1 MWEENNQVINSN
13 ISSSAHL
20 DKRRN
25 VVNPTGT
32 EAVVGPPAH
41 QRLVVLDQTH
51 GPGGL
56 LVLWK
61 LVRHRRKDGA
71 VVPLGHRV
79 VS

>member
-1 MWEENNQVINSN
+1 MLAQRLTALTGGNSSTFA
-13 ISSSAHL
+13 IRLEPAL
-20 DKRRN
+20 FLWC
-25 VVNPTGT
+25 VC
-32 EAVVGPPAH
+32 PPAH

-56 LVLWK
+56 LVLWQ

-79 VS
+79 VG